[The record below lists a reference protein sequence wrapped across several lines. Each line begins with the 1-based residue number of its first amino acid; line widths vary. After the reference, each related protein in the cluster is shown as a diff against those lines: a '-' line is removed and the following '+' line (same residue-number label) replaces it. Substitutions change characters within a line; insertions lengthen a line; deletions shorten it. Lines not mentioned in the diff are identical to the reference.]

1 MDQMTQR
8 GLNRIGARAC
18 LALLLA
24 MLLPVAG
31 AGATTGRQSR
41 DDRRVVAAERAV
53 ERQDWAVAA
62 ERYVRAARHSR
73 EAAIAERATRLAFAT
88 SQWQPAVAA
97 AGRWLELVPD
107 AESAHRLL
115 GMTLLRLHRPAES
128 ARQFSWVLEHAYPDR
143 VEGLRAFAASFLAE
157 QDESAAAA
165 VMAILTSRHDGLPE
179 AHYASSVLW
188 ERADHGAL
196 ALAAAQR
203 ALELRPGWREAE
215 LARLRALVRLSRYD
229 EAIAGVVALGADGET
244 RLNQVWF
251 LLQAHRRDEARQ
263 LLEVLANDRGVAD
276 DAVEALAA
284 MDIEAGR
291 YDEARARLEAL
302 LQRGRNVEAAA
313 WHLAVIATRTG
324 DRLLALDRL
333 ARITSGPRAS
343 AALLRRVQLYEELG
357 RGVEAEA
364 ALDDFLNENPASTV
378 ELAVGHASL
387 LLDQKRA
394 EEGLVLLERL
404 RAVYPDADAID
415 AMVATLQERTDR
427 VDAAVRTLRDLLARR
442 PDDPTAQNALGY
454 VLVDRTPKLAEGL
467 RLIERAFAA
476 KPDNGPII
484 DSMGWALVQSGRVA
498 EGLAHL
504 ERAWRL
510 TEDAEVASHLGTALW
525 RLGRRDEAH
534 ELWSRVLKDHPDN
547 RHLLAAIAAHP
558 RP

>member
-1 MDQMTQR
+1 M
-8 GLNRIGARAC
+8 
-18 LALLLA
+18 LLLA

-31 AGATTGRQSR
+31 AGATAREPGR

-62 ERYVRAARHSR
+62 ERYVQVARRSR
-73 EAAIAERATRLAFAT
+73 DATVAERATRVAFAT
-88 SQWQPAVAA
+88 SQWQATVA
-97 AGRWLELVPD
+97 AGRRWLEITPD

-128 ARQFSWVLEHAYPDR
+128 AREFGWVLEQAYPDR
-143 VEGLRAFAASFLAE
+143 AEGVRAFAASFLAE
-157 QDESAAAA
+157 QDESSAAE
-165 VMAILTSRHDGLPE
+165 VMALLTARHDALAE

-188 ERADHGAL
+188 ERADHGAR

-215 LARLRALVRLSRYD
+215 LARLRALMRLSRYD
-229 EAIAGVVALGADGET
+229 EAIAGVVALGADGNT
-244 RLNQVWF
+244 RLVQAWF
-251 LLQAHRRDEARQ
+251 LLQAHREDEARQ
-263 LLEVLANDRGVAD
+263 LLETLVNDRSVAD
-276 DAVEALAA
+276 DAAEALAA

-291 YDEARARLEAL
+291 NEEARARLEAL
-302 LQRGRNVEAAA
+302 VQSGRNVEAAA
-313 WHLAVIATRTG
+313 WHLAMIATRAG
-324 DRLLALDRL
+324 DRPLALGHL
-333 ARITSGPRAS
+333 ARITTGPRAGG
-343 AALLRRVQLYEELG
+343 ALLRRVRLYEELG

-364 ALDDFLNENPASTV
+364 ALDDYLNENPASTV
-378 ELAVGHASL
+378 ELAVGRAAL
-387 LLDQKRA
+387 LLEQKRA
-394 EEGLVLLERL
+394 DEGLALLGRL

-415 AMVATLQERTDR
+415 ATLATLQERTDR
-427 VDAAVRTLRDLLARR
+427 VDAAVHTLRDLLARR
-442 PDDPTAQNALGY
+442 PDDPTALNALGY
-454 VLVDRTPKLAEGL
+454 VLVDRTPQRAEGL

-476 KPDNGPII
+476 KPDNGAII
-484 DSMGWALVQSGRVA
+484 DSMGWALVQSGQVA
-498 EGLAHL
+498 AGLPHL

-534 ELWSRVLKDHPDN
+534 ALWSRVLEDHPDN

>member
-1 MDQMTQR
+1 MILR
-8 GLNRIGARAC
+8 GWNRIGAHAWSV
-18 LALLLA
+18 LLLA

-31 AGATTGRQSR
+31 AVATTGRPSR
-41 DDRRVVAAERAV
+41 DERRIIAAERAV

-88 SQWQPAVAA
+88 SQWRATVAA
-97 AGRWLELVPD
+97 AGRWLELAPD

-128 ARQFSWVLEHAYPDR
+128 AEEFSWVLEHAYPDK

-157 QDESAAAA
+157 QDESAAAE
-165 VMAILTSRHDGLPE
+165 VMAILTRRHDGIPE
-179 AHYASSVLW
+179 AHHASSVLW
-188 ERADHGAL
+188 ERADHGAR
-196 ALAAAQR
+196 ALAAAER

-215 LARLRALVRLSRYD
+215 IARLRALARLSRYD
-229 EAIAGVVALGADGET
+229 EAITGVVALGTDGET

-251 LLQAHRRDEARQ
+251 LLQAHRRDEARRM
-263 LLEVLANDRGVAD
+263 LETLANDRGVAN
-276 DAVEALAA
+276 DAAEALAA
-284 MDIEAGR
+284 LDIEAGR
-291 YDEARARLEAL
+291 LDEARTRLEAL
-302 LQRGRNVEAAA
+302 LQGGRNVEAAA

-324 DRLLALDRL
+324 DRPLALTL
-333 ARITSGPRAS
+333 LGRITTGPRIS

-357 RGVEAEA
+357 RGVEAEV

-378 ELAVGHASL
+378 ELAIGRASL

-394 EEGLVLLERL
+394 DEGLALLERL
-404 RAVYPDADAID
+404 RTVYPDADAID

-427 VDAAVRTLRDLLARR
+427 VDAAVRTLRELLARR

-454 VLVDRTPKLAEGL
+454 VLVDRTPRRAEGL
-467 RLIERAFAA
+467 RLIERALAA

-498 EGLAHL
+498 EGLTHL
-504 ERAWRL
+504 ERAWHL

-534 ELWSRVLKDHPDN
+534 ELWSRVLEDHPDN